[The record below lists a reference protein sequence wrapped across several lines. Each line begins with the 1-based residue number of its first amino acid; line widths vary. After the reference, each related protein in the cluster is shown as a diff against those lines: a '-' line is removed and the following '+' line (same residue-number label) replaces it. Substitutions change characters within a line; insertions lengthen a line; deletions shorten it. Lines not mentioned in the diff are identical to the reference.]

1 MLGRLLL
8 LLVQVLVCWLSIP
21 YIAEYFPAAG
31 AYDIFV
37 KAACFALIIWLIGLF
52 AALASRDVSRPTPS
66 ALFVTLVFALG
77 LAFLSEHEQARQA
90 INEVLDLPSDA
101 YPIIGAVVGYA
112 ITR

>member
-8 LLVQVLVCWLSIP
+8 ILVQVVVCWLSIP
-21 YIAEYFPAAG
+21 YIVEYTPAVG
-31 AYDIFV
+31 RYDIFF
-37 KAACFALIIWLIGLF
+37 KATCFAFIIWLIGML

-66 ALFVTLVFALG
+66 ALFVTLVFALSF
-77 LAFLSEHEQARQA
+77 AFLSGHEQAREA
-90 INEVLDLPSDA
+90 IDNVVDLPSDA